1 MLDKVA
7 IVTGANKGIGF
18 SIVKEL
24 CRRGVK
30 TVYLTARDVKRGTD
44 AVNSLKNEGFNPL
57 FHQLEVTDKKS
68 VQAFADH
75 IKQNHKGID
84 ILINN
89 AAVISEFNK
98 ITYEDAHNVINVN
111 FNSIL
116 IIEEYLFPLLN
127 DNARVI
133 NVSSDCGHLS
143 NLKNAFWIEKLISE
157 DATLDDVKG
166 FTNWFLDNVKNG
178 TFNADDFTITYLRP
192 YVVSKIALSAYTR
205 IQQRNIGRGICI
217 NSIHPG
223 FVITSMT
230 KETGMMTAA
239 EASEAPVY
247 LALDADEKI
256 KGKYIWFDKTEKD
269 WTDINFKYT
278 YDDPN
283 VVNDFF
289 KKMSD

>member
-18 SIVKEL
+18 AIVKEL

-44 AVNSLKNEGFNPL
+44 AINSLKNEGFNPI

-75 IKQNHKGID
+75 IKKNHKGID

-89 AAVISEFNK
+89 AAVISEFNIK
-98 ITYEDAHNVINVN
+98 YEDAYNVINVN

-143 NLKNAFWIEKLISE
+143 QLKNSFWIEKLRSE

-178 TFNADDFTITYLRP
+178 TFNAEDFNITILYP

-205 IQQRNIGRGICI
+205 IQQRNVSRGICI

-223 FVITSMT
+223 FVVTSMT
-230 KETGMMTAA
+230 KDTGMLTPE

-247 LALDADEKI
+247 LALEADENV
-256 KGKYIWFDKTEKD
+256 KGKYIWFDKTEKE
-269 WTDINFKYT
+269 WTDINLKFDYA
-278 YDDPN
+278 DPDIVKEFLN
-283 VVNDFF
+283 R
-289 KKMSD
+289 MSA

>member
-18 SIVKEL
+18 AIVKEL

-44 AVNSLKNEGFNPL
+44 AVNSLKNEGFNPI

-75 IKQNHKGID
+75 IKKNHNGID

-89 AAVISEFNK
+89 AAVISEFNTK
-98 ITYEDAHNVINVN
+98 YEDAYNVINVN

-143 NLKNAFWIEKLISE
+143 QLKNSFWIKKLSSE

-166 FTNWFLDNVKNG
+166 FTNWFLDSVKNG
-178 TFNADDFTITYLRP
+178 TFNTEDFNITILYP

-223 FVITSMT
+223 FVVTSMT
-230 KETGMMTAA
+230 KDTGMLTPE

-247 LALDADEKI
+247 LALDADENV
-256 KGKYIWFDKTEKD
+256 KGKYIWFDKTEKE
-269 WTDINFKYT
+269 WTDINLKFDYA
-278 YDDPN
+278 DPDI
-283 VVNDFF
+283 VKEFL
-289 KKMSD
+289 KRMSA